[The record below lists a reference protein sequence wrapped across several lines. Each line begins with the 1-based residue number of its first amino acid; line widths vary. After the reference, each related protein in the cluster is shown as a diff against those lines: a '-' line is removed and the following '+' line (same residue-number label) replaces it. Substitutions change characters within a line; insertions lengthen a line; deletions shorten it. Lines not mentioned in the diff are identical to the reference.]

1 MSIHDEVVAMLDCG
15 DGLVEI
21 DELGGLVVIHPGA
34 FGTCNRQMRWQF
46 EIKIIPASR
55 GAPILDVVGEG
66 PLPAVEIDGGQALA
80 AFHQRNGDMDRDR
93 RAGNQI
99 IFGSRPRV
107 LNGWH
112 DQFWTRMHRNDFLR
126 LLRSPGVRPNNSTR
140 DRIRALLRGVEASG
154 TPMRARG
161 PMSQLG

>member
-21 DELGGLVVIHPGA
+21 DELGGFVVVHPGA
-34 FGTCNRQMRWQF
+34 FGVCNRQVRWQF
-46 EIKIIPASR
+46 EIKIVPASR

-93 RAGNQI
+93 G
-99 IFGSRPRV
+99 F
-107 LNGWH
+107 
-112 DQFWTRMHRNDFLR
+112 
-126 LLRSPGVRPNNSTR
+126 
-140 DRIRALLRGVEASG
+140 SG
-154 TPMRARG
+154 TSLLVSDHDDMWRTARFHCG
-161 PMSQLG
+161 VLHGCASKQSAS